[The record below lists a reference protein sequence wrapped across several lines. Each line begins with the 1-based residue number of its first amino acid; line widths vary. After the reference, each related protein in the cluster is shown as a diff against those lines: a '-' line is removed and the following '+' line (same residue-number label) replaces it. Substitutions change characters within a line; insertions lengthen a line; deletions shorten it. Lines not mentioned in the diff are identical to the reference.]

1 MSRDEFLNKL
11 SSTRVLVPAY
21 LIHLWI
27 SIYTPGLFHHVVVP
41 IFQFCLIFF
50 FIFSPRIEN
59 HSLELPHH
67 WSSWRPT
74 NSLQPRKEP
83 RSPVS
88 INLFQFWHKLV
99 TSDDKHWPRCERT
112 PSTSYQP
119 SPGGVYV
126 LISTQGN
133 GRVVLMSNSLKTK
146 SSKPIVDYF
155 MGYIWWWNDDAS
167 VSLWEEI
174 FFRGIEDVLWELF
187 SFIHVY
193 ICMYISKLILF
204 LKLFKDNWI
213 FPPFFSTS

>member
-1 MSRDEFLNKL
+1 MIRANESRWIFKQIILN
-11 SSTRVLVPAY
+11 SSTRSSLYNSPLNFY
-21 LIHLWI
+21 LHTRTI
-27 SIYTPGLFHHVVVP
+27 SSCRSSNFSILFN
-41 IFQFCLIFF
+41 IFF
-50 FIFSPRIEN
+50 YIFPKIEN

-126 LISTQGN
+126 LISIQGN
-133 GRVVLMSNSLKTK
+133 GRVVLTSNSLKTK

-204 LKLFKDNWI
+204 LKLFKDN
-213 FPPFFSTS
+213 

>member
-88 INLFQFWHKLV
+88 INLFQFWHKLL

-119 SPGGVYV
+119 SPGGGYV

-133 GRVVLMSNSLKTK
+133 GRVILTSNSLKTK
-146 SSKPIVDYF
+146 SSKL
-155 MGYIWWWNDDAS
+155 
-167 VSLWEEI
+167 SLTILWGI
-174 FFRGIEDVLWELF
+174 FGDGTMTHRYLFGNRFFFVELKMC
-187 SFIHVY
+187 SENCSLLY
-193 ICMYISKLILF
+193 MYIYMYVYF
-204 LKLFKDNWI
+204 
-213 FPPFFSTS
+213 

>member
-119 SPGGVYV
+119 SPGSVYV

-133 GRVVLMSNSLKTK
+133 GRVILTSNSLKTK
-146 SSKPIVDYF
+146 SSKPIVDYS

-167 VSLWEEI
+167 VFLWEEI
-174 FFRGIEDVLWELF
+174 FFSWNWRCALRIVLF
-187 SFIHVY
+187 YTCIY
-193 ICMYISKLILF
+193 IYVCIF
-204 LKLFKDNWI
+204 LN
-213 FPPFFSTS
+213 